1 MNSHSLWTDHQRKEK
16 TPEIIMKGD
25 ERLFIIIRKATSVFF
40 RIRITDEKNNIVLLR
55 DTDKLFFTVK
65 KNPDNEMEQPIIRRV
80 LTAEDELEGCYG
92 FELTPADTDKP
103 AGTYYYDAGVQREN
117 GELYRIITPDQFLI
131 KQSVTRKDD

>member
-1 MNSHSLWTDHQRKEK
+1 
-16 TPEIIMKGD
+16 MKGD

-103 AGTYYYDAGVQREN
+103 AVTYYYDGGVQREN
-117 GELYRIITPDQFLI
+117 AERDRIITPDQFLI